1 MKHITKR
8 FLSLVLVVFMLT
20 SLVGTVSA
28 ATVSWTANGYS
39 YTATVSAGSART
51 KNFALPET
59 RAYHTKGSTTIF
71 SATASNGTTAY
82 AATSEFPYEFTS
94 YLTEALENTSPLR
107 WTRNVTISG
116 TVYTSVGEGEA
127 SGYYKMYAKVPG
139 NYASWWVDK
148 TNIETIDSGTL
159 SYAPNSDPVRE
170 YVALP

>member
-8 FLSLVLVVFMLT
+8 FFALVLVVFMLT

-59 RAYHTKGSTTIF
+59 KTYHDTQSTTIL
-71 SATASNGTTAY
+71 SASASNGTTAY

-94 YLTEALENTSPLR
+94 YLTNALENTSPLR
-107 WTRNVTISG
+107 WVRNVTISG
-116 TVYTSVGEGEA
+116 TVYARVEKGEP
-127 SGYYKMYAKVPG
+127 SGYYKMYAQVPG
-139 NYASWWVDK
+139 HYAPWMVERNS
-148 TNIETIDSGTL
+148 IEIVDSGTL
-159 SYAPNSDPVRE
+159 SYAPNSGPVTE